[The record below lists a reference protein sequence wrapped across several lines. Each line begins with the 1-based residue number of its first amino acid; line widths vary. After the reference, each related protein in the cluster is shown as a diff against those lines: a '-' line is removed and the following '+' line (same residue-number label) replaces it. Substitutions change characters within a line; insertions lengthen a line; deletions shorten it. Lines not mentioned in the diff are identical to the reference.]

1 MLKIL
6 KDPVFKLALIA
17 SAALHI
23 FWLSVVTIVVTP
35 KESRPVKFSKV
46 SFLGPISE
54 RAGLDVGIEPRE
66 RSLLEKKYLSDI
78 KWRSS
83 FEAVAREFADIPKKG
98 TDISKEGRLVSLI
111 EDAVG
116 SPKLEPIYIAQ

>member
-6 KDPVFKLALIA
+6 KDPVFKLALIT

-46 SFLGPISE
+46 AFLGPISE
-54 RAGLDVGIEPRE
+54 RTGLDVGIEPRE
-66 RSLLEKKYLSDI
+66 RSLLEKRYLSDI
-78 KWRSS
+78 KIRPSS
-83 FEAVAREFADIPKKG
+83 KASAREFADIPKKG
-98 TDISKEGRLVSLI
+98 TNTSKEERLVSLI
-111 EDAVG
+111 EDAVSG
-116 SPKLEPIYIAQ
+116 VKLEYSYIAE